1 MYHSFCNLQ
10 FQTQKNGLNE
20 QFTEKTTAPNEPW
33 FSVSI
38 STKRELIGRG
48 RRSRRPVISNEW
60 HEITKQP
67 VILSAVELLRVER
80 KRTSK
85 SASRKAKRDL
95 VWSLGGILM
104 GCNICLGKPPK
115 FVRRSLRRYRSSV
128 FPRSSLRK
136 TSTTL
141 RMTYSGIFCFN
152 LKDVL

>member
-38 STKRELIGRG
+38 STKRELIGRE
-48 RRSRRPVISNEW
+48 RRSRRPVISNEC

-80 KRTSK
+80 SEQAKARCIAPQGSPNKFEWLLNRGNIPSK
-85 SASRKAKRDL
+85 SDRESLRDPACLTARGFSSLFARKNFDSAQDDIQW
-95 VWSLGGILM
+95 V
-104 GCNICLGKPPK
+104 CLG
-115 FVRRSLRRYRSSV
+115 FVR
-128 FPRSSLRK
+128 
-136 TSTTL
+136 
-141 RMTYSGIFCFN
+141 
-152 LKDVL
+152 